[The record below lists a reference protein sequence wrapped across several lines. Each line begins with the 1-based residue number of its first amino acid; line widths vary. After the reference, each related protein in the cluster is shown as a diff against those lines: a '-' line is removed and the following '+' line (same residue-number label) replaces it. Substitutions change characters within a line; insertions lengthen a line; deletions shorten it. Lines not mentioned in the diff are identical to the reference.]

1 MFFQVPPHAKP
12 VDAPLKEKLLSMDP
26 LGTTVFMSSMI
37 CFLLALQ
44 WGGVSK
50 SWGHSD
56 VIGTLVGFALLLI
69 LFIVIEWR
77 LQDRALLVPR
87 LLKTKT
93 IALITS
99 FQFFSS
105 GAFTLLM
112 YFLPLYFQVVSGV
125 SAAQSGVR
133 NVPFI
138 LGISLF
144 TIFAGV
150 LITVTGHYIPLLL
163 VGGILAT
170 VGNGM
175 IYTLG
180 VNSPSSEWIGY
191 QVITGVGVGMSIQ
204 VPIIVGQAVVEPTDL
219 SSITAIVMFFQT
231 LGGAVFIQMGQ
242 SLFSNKLVKVIPDN
256 VPNVNPALIVGT
268 GATELRD
275 VFDKELIPGIIRSF
289 LAGLKDAYI
298 LAVALAALATV
309 ISFLIIVFDRRN
321 LKGKV
326 IGGGAA

>member
-12 VDAPLKEKLLSMDP
+12 VEAPLKEKLLSMDP
-26 LGTTVFMSSMI
+26 LGTALFMSAMV

-50 SWGHSD
+50 SWNDSE
-56 VIGTLVGFALLLI
+56 VIGTLVGFGLLI
-69 LFIVIEWR
+69 TIFLIVEWR

-87 LLKTKT
+87 LLKKKT
-93 IALITS
+93 IWIITS
-99 FQFFSS
+99 FQFFNS

-133 NVPFI
+133 NVPYI

-144 TIFAGV
+144 TVASGV
-150 LITVTGHYIPLLL
+150 IITVTGHYIPLLIA
-163 VGGILAT
+163 GGVFAT
-170 VGNGM
+170 VGNGL

-180 VNSPSSEWIGY
+180 TNSPSSEWIGY
-191 QVITGVGVGMSIQ
+191 QVLSGIGVGLSIQ
-204 VPIIVGQAVVEPTDL
+204 VPIIVGQAVVDVADL

-231 LGGAVFIQMGQ
+231 LGGAIFIQMGQ
-242 SLFSNKLVKVIPDN
+242 SLFTNKLVKVIPDR
-256 VPNVNPALIVGT
+256 VPDVNPGLVVAT
-268 GATELRD
+268 GATELRH
-275 VFDKELIPGIIRSF
+275 VFDRQHIPGIILSF
-289 LAGLKDAYI
+289 LDGLKDAYT
-298 LAVALAALATV
+298 LSVALAAVATV
-309 ISFLIIVFDRRN
+309 IAVLAIVIDRRT

-326 IGGGAA
+326 IAAGAA